1 MAKIQRNPAQ
11 RRAEIRKLLL
21 ARGTLS
27 VEELCN
33 LVSASP
39 ATIRRDLDHLQEA
52 LGIERTHGGAI
63 MQSVRA
69 AEQNFAYRESQD
81 AEEKRGIAE
90 AALKLIAPGST
101 IFMNDGSSIMAI
113 AKAIVAS
120 GIEVFVATSAINV
133 ATTLSE
139 SPKATVC
146 LLGGL
151 VRQTSLATSGPF
163 AEAMATHINADLAMI
178 SPDGLGIESGLTFS
192 NSNDAALAKCMAGKA
207 ERTIAIVVANK
218 LHHRERISAL
228 PLNAVSEIITG
239 CDDPAVLQPL
249 RKQTAKLIQVPAPQ
263 RTKA

>member
-1 MAKIQRNPAQ
+1 MVKIQRNPAQ

-27 VEELCN
+27 VEELCA

-39 ATIRRDLDHLQEA
+39 ATIRRDLDHLQES
-52 LGIERTHGGAI
+52 LGIERTHGGAV

-81 AEEKRGIAE
+81 ADEKRAIAE

-139 SPKATVC
+139 NPKAAVC
-146 LLGGL
+146 LLGGQ

-163 AEAMATHINADLAMI
+163 AEAMAAQINADLAFI
-178 SPDGLGIESGLTFS
+178 APDGIGIESGLTFR
-192 NSNDAALAKCMAGKA
+192 NPNDAALAKCMSGQAG
-207 ERTIAIVVANK
+207 RTIAIVIANK
-218 LHHRERISAL
+218 IHQRERISAL
-228 PLNAVSEIITG
+228 PLSAISEIITG

-249 RKQTAKLIQVPAPQ
+249 RKQAVTLIQV
-263 RTKA
+263 KA